1 MKISVK
7 NNGINSKI
15 SFLISLF
22 IHLFVAALV
31 LFMMNNYPK
40 KLKINPQFI
49 RAELDTINR
58 NFNKHIL
65 NSPSLKETKSSEEK
79 FIDKLTKEKKII
91 DENNVPQNLFGKF
104 NVDTTNLDQLYTE
117 PSLNV
122 TIKYPKGWVYLD
134 QDIKHKLDGVTF
146 WTSEGIYNPP
156 PYIHLDVK
164 DKSLFSANRYKY
176 KIEMNGYNFYYN
188 DPEEMENQVMQTIY
202 IRTNSDVDFSFKLI
216 MMGKSQFDS
225 FQPIFFGMVKSFRFG
240 HSIF

>member
-1 MKISVK
+1 MKILVK
-7 NNGINSKI
+7 NNGINGKI
-15 SFLISLF
+15 SFMISLS
-22 IHLFVAALV
+22 IHLFIAAIV
-31 LFMMNNYPK
+31 LFLMNNFPE
-40 KLKINPQFI
+40 KLTINPQFI
-49 RAELDTINR
+49 RAELDTINQ
-58 NFNKHIL
+58 NFNKNKL
-65 NSPSLKETKSSEEK
+65 TSPSLKEIKSSEEK
-79 FIDKLTKEKKII
+79 LIDKQTKEKKLI
-91 DENNVPQNLFGKF
+91 ENNIPQNLFGKF
-104 NVDTTNLDQLYTE
+104 NADTTNLDQLYTE

-122 TIKYPKGWVYLD
+122 TIRYPKGWVYLD

-146 WTSEGIYNPP
+146 WASEGIYNPP

-202 IRTNSDVDFSFKLI
+202 IRTDSDVDFSFKLI
-216 MMGKSQFDS
+216 MEGKSQFNS